1 MSYLPS
7 KPKHSLVH
15 ILLDHPALTRAQIAY
30 VEEVMRGDSPF
41 SALDRETVFAFCS
54 GLNNCG
60 FCETSHTITVE
71 ILGGEKGLVRDL
83 VDDPNL
89 INAPENLRPVLA
101 YARKLTLR
109 PSSVGQTDIDAILE
123 AGWSET
129 ALVHLANVVGLA
141 NLFNRIVEGL
151 GVPND
156 PDMVA
161 MGGKMMAED
170 GYMPIIERLKEPAE

>member
-60 FCETSHTITVE
+60 FCETSHTIT
-71 ILGGEKGLVRDL
+71 G
-83 VDDPNL
+83 
-89 INAPENLRPVLA
+89 
-101 YARKLTLR
+101 
-109 PSSVGQTDIDAILE
+109 
-123 AGWSET
+123 
-129 ALVHLANVVGLA
+129 
-141 NLFNRIVEGL
+141 
-151 GVPND
+151 
-156 PDMVA
+156 
-161 MGGKMMAED
+161 
-170 GYMPIIERLKEPAE
+170 

>member
-1 MSYLPS
+1 M
-7 KPKHSLVH
+7 
-15 ILLDHPALTRAQIAY
+15 
-30 VEEVMRGDSPF
+30 
-41 SALDRETVFAFCS
+41 
-54 GLNNCG
+54 
-60 FCETSHTITVE
+60 
-71 ILGGEKGLVRDL
+71 
-83 VDDPNL
+83 DDPNL